1 MTPTEFG
8 TMLTDFVDD
17 NKALFLVG
25 FPIVAGL
32 SLVVVYVKRYFARIK
47 KIG

>member
-1 MTPTEFG
+1 MTPVEFTG
-8 TMLTDFVDD
+8 LVQDLIDD

-32 SLVVVYVKRYFARIK
+32 SLGVTYVKRYFKRIRG
-47 KIG
+47 IG